1 MEIKTLIDSFV
12 DIRSMMTN
20 LFGYIFDDGALE
32 NTSVDNIEEESFV
45 EKEEKAAIA
54 YFDITTGEFLVREFV
69 EGDIFYQLL
78 GELGKVQP
86 KEFILEEELY

>member
-20 LFGYIFDDGALE
+20 LFGYIFVDGALE

-45 EKEEKAAIA
+45 EKEDW
-54 YFDITTGEFLVREFV
+54 YNDV
-69 EGDIFYQLL
+69 
-78 GELGKVQP
+78 
-86 KEFILEEELY
+86 

>member
-20 LFGYIFDDGALE
+20 LFGYIFVDGALE

-45 EKEEKAAIA
+45 EKEDWYNDVW
-54 YFDITTGEFLVREFV
+54 YFSRRKSSWKIRLFNSSIT
-69 EGDIFYQLL
+69 YQISPYTTKIIIYYIITLL
-78 GELGKVQP
+78 
-86 KEFILEEELY
+86 